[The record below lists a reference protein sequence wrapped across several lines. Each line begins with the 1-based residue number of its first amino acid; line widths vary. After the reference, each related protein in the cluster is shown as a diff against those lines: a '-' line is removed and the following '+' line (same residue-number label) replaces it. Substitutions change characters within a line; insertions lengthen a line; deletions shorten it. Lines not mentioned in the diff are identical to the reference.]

1 MTSAKQMIITLFV
14 VALVCSI
21 VLSFVYSFTEPR
33 IDETQRQLTL
43 AGLREVI
50 DAQDFA
56 EVIPETLWQAIDSS
70 GNHVGIVFRVFPQ
83 GYGGPIPTTVGLNFD
98 SAITGVRIASAAEG
112 MKETPGLGAK
122 ITENAFTE
130 QFKGKCASA
139 IQVKQDGGEIDAITA
154 ATISSRAVCAG
165 IKDGIGRYSHY
176 LGKEQIDKKSVYAEA
191 QDFMEIIDDTL
202 WYAVRDGDTIGI
214 VFLSVADGY
223 ADRIEFLVGVNM
235 RGKIT
240 GVEIVYVNET
250 PGIGEMIG
258 DRAFLDAFKK
268 KIPDTITGATV
279 SSKAIINA
287 IKNNLKR
294 FKEYLK

>member
-1 MTSAKQMIITLFV
+1 MTGTKQMIITLFS

-33 IDETQRQLTL
+33 IDETQRKLTL

-50 DAQDFA
+50 NADEFA

-83 GYGGPIPTTVGLNFD
+83 GYGGPIPITVGLDFD
-98 SAITGVRIASAAEG
+98 DAITGIKIASAAEG

-122 ITENAFTE
+122 ITEGVFTE
-130 QFKGKCASA
+130 QFKGKCAST

-165 IKDGIGRYSHY
+165 IKAGIEKYSRY
-176 LGKEQIDKKSVYAEA
+176 LGKMQIDKKCVYAEA
-191 QDFMEIIDDTL
+191 QDFVEIIDDTL
-202 WYAVRDGDTIGI
+202 WYALRDSDTIGI
-214 VFLSVADGY
+214 VFLGVADGY

-235 RGKIT
+235 KGKIT
-240 GVEIVYVNET
+240 GVEIVYFNET
-250 PGIGEMIG
+250 PGTGEMIG

-287 IKNNLKR
+287 VRDNLKR